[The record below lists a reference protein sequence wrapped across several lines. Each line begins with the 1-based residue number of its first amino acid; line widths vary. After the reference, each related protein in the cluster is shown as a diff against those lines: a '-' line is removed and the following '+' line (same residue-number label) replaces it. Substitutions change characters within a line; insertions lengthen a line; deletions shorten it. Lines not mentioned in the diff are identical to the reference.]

1 MNVSGMFSTT
11 GISASGLA
19 AEKMRMEIAANNIA
33 NAHNTMTETGGPFRR
48 QQVVFSDA
56 MNGASVSGNA
66 GSEAVIKGVQV
77 IQITSDNSEL
87 PEIYDPGHP
96 HADKRGFVRMPN
108 VAIPVEMVDLMTA
121 SRAYE
126 SNLKALQTYRQ
137 MVEQSLSLLRG

>member
-56 MNGASVSGNA
+56 MNGASVSARNWPWSG
-66 GSEAVIKGVQV
+66 
-77 IQITSDNSEL
+77 
-87 PEIYDPGHP
+87 
-96 HADKRGFVRMPN
+96 
-108 VAIPVEMVDLMTA
+108 
-121 SRAYE
+121 
-126 SNLKALQTYRQ
+126 
-137 MVEQSLSLLRG
+137 